1 MNYERKTE
9 DCCSLSDMLLM
20 DDLDDGT
27 DEASPSEST
36 ERSQQIEFFGS
47 QKLSS

>member
-9 DCCSLSDMLLM
+9 DCCSLSDILLM
-20 DDLDDGT
+20 DDGT

-47 QKLSS
+47 QRLSS